1 MFYTPQHIPVLL
13 DEVINALSIS
23 DNELYV
29 DATFGLGGYT
39 KAILNKKNC
48 KVVAIDRDP
57 EVKTFAEKIKIDFK
71 KRFFFKNGRFSQLV
85 NILDE
90 YNDDI
95 NPLLQGYK
103 GVAFMLMSKHSINP
117 LQKLKLFIKG
127 KDMLENSIIDNK
139 WNVEL
144 RFLRHSIQ
152 SNVPAFLN
160 YSSSLTEDKSIILSS
175 LHSIEDLDLKQMIKL
190 YILKSKSFDLQEKQ
204 IIL

>member
-1 MFYTPQHIPVLL
+1 MISFKYYFLTITLFLNLSSYSFNLIEIRSIFYGAI
-13 DEVINALSIS
+13 ESKK
-23 DNELYV
+23 DNEL
-29 DATFGLGGYT
+29 
-39 KAILNKKNC
+39 
-48 KVVAIDRDP
+48 
-57 EVKTFAEKIKIDFK
+57 
-71 KRFFFKNGRFSQLV
+71 LV

-90 YNDDI
+90 YNDEI
-95 NPLLQGYK
+95 NPLIKGYK

-117 LQKLKLFIKG
+117 LQKLKLFTKG
-127 KDMLENSIIDNK
+127 KDMLENSIKDNK

-160 YSSSLTEDKSIILSS
+160 YSSSLTEDKSIILSN
-175 LHSIEDLDLKQMIKL
+175 LHSIEDLDLKQMIKF